1 MNEERNREAVKRSV
15 HFVLPNDF
23 GKALQKAMPGLCR
36 EFWLYIDSKSALKT
50 KLRNIAWN
58 VWTPSGADTLAVSFT
73 HQTKLVVNKESQ
85 TMMLQLKESAGKLT
99 DLMKVL
105 APKPQ
110 GDMHNPENVQ
120 LFQKIWNL
128 LIARGEAFPSP
139 ERPVTA
145 AIASVVS
152 GRYRAP
158 LPVVLFGINT
168 RFQPSVLSNGL
179 IELARQT
186 MPGEVF
192 AEDIVKA
199 AQDAGETER
208 IDHWTFK
215 VKKAAYQRWRMRV
228 TSTPISLQDNPVTT
242 QAPVQPPQ
250 TV

>member
-1 MNEERNREAVKRSV
+1 MQAERTREAVKRSV

-23 GKALQKAMPGLCR
+23 AKSLEKAVPGLCR
-36 EFWLYIDSKSALKT
+36 EFWAPLSNKSTVRKNM
-50 KLRNIAWN
+50 RNAAWN
-58 VWTPSGADTLAVSFT
+58 VWGVSGADTLSVAFT
-73 HQTKLVVNKESQ
+73 HKTKLVINKESQ
-85 TMMLQLKESAGKLT
+85 VLLLQFKETGGKLT

-105 APKPQ
+105 VQPPV
-110 GDMHNPENVQ
+110 GDQHDPLNVQ
-120 LFQKIWNL
+120 QFEKIWRL
-128 LIARGEAFPSP
+128 LVAAGEGHPTP

-145 AIASVVS
+145 AIAEVIA

-158 LPVVLFGINT
+158 LPVVLFCLNT

-192 AEDIVKA
+192 TEDLVKA

-215 VKKAAYQRWRMRV
+215 VKKAAYQRWRMRI
-228 TSTPISLQDNPVTT
+228 TSTPIVLKT
-242 QAPVQPPQ
+242 QVETPL
-250 TV
+250 